1 MGELLEYK
9 CPACGGALE
18 FDSSLQKLK
27 CPYCDSIFEVDE
39 LADKDAVFDK
49 EDSTWNMASNEW
61 ENGETSNMR
70 LFVCKSCGGEIVGDE
85 NTGAS
90 ECPFCGN
97 QIVMSGAFSGSL
109 KPDYVIP
116 FKFDKDAAKKQYA
129 EHILGKPLLPNDFK
143 KKNHFD
149 ELKGIYVPFWI
160 YNADV
165 SASASFT
172 AERVRHWS
180 DSQYNYTETSIY
192 DIYREGTMSFE
203 RIPCDGSSK
212 MDDTLME
219 SIEPFDFGEAVPFQ
233 SAYLAGY
240 FADKYDVDQYE
251 NLPRADQR
259 IKNSAVSVLR
269 DTFDSNY
276 TSVQKKASQSNRTGG
291 NVQYAL
297 YPVWL
302 LTSTYKGEKYTFA
315 MNGQTGKFVGNLPID
330 KKKEFLYGL
339 SSFVITSVVSAMVA
353 YFFVIA
359 GG

>member
-1 MGELLEYK
+1 MSELLEYK

-27 CPYCDSIFEVDE
+27 CPYCDSIFEVEE
-39 LADKDAVFDK
+39 LSEKETTLNEADSD
-49 EDSTWNMASNEW
+49 WNMANSEW
-61 ENGETSNMR
+61 EDGETAHMCV
-70 LFVCKSCGGEIVGDE
+70 FVCNSCGGEIVGDE

-97 QIVMSGAFSGSL
+97 QVVMRGAFSGAL

-116 FKFDKDAAKKQYA
+116 FKFDKKAAKEKYA
-129 EHILGKPLLPNDFK
+129 EHISKKPLLPNTFK
-143 KKNHFD
+143 KDNHID
-149 ELKGIYVPFWI
+149 EIKGIYVPFWI
-160 YNADV
+160 YDADV

-172 AERVRHWS
+172 AEKVRHWS
-180 DSQYNYTETSIY
+180 DSKYNYTETSIY

-203 RIPCDGSSK
+203 HIPCDGSTK

-219 SIEPFDFGEAVPFQ
+219 SIEPFDFDEAVPFQ

-251 NLPRADQR
+251 NLPRADER
-259 IKNSAVSVLR
+259 IKNSAVSVLQ
-269 DTFDSNY
+269 DTFDAYY
-276 TSVQKKASQSNRTGG
+276 TSVQKKAAQSSRTSGD
-291 NVQYAL
+291 VKYAL

-330 KKKEFLYGL
+330 KKKKLLYGL
-339 SSFVITSVVSAMVA
+339 SSFAVSTVVSAIVA
-353 YFFVIA
+353 YFLGI